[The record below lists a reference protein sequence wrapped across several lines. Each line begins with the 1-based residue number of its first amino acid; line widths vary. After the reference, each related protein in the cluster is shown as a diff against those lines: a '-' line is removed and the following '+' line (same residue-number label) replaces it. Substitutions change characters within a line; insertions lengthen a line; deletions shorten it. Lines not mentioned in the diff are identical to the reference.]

1 MVADAEANKEAD
13 AKFEEL
19 IQARN
24 QADGMIHATR
34 KQLEEVGDALSAE
47 DKAPIEE
54 AVSALETAVKGE
66 DKADIEAKT
75 QELIQASSKLMEAA
89 QAQQAGAAGEAGAE
103 GAEQQASGQADDDV
117 VDAEFEE
124 VKDEDKK

>member
-1 MVADAEANKEAD
+1 MREANKESD
-13 AKFEEL
+13 KKFEEL

-54 AVSALETAVKGE
+54 ALSALETAVKGE
-66 DKADIEAKT
+66 DKEEIEAKT

-89 QAQQAGAAGEAGAE
+89 QAQQGAAGGEGDAQAKDAGK
-103 GAEQQASGQADDDV
+103 ADDDV

-124 VKDEDKK
+124 VKDDDKK

>member
-54 AVSALETAVKGE
+54 ALTALETASKGE
-66 DKADIEAKT
+66 DKAEIEAKT

-89 QAQQAGAAGEAGAE
+89 QAQQGAAAGGAE
-103 GAEQQASGQADDDV
+103 GAEQQASGQASDDV

-124 VKDEDKK
+124 VKDDDKK

>member
-1 MVADAEANKEAD
+1 MVADAEANKESD
-13 AKFEEL
+13 KKFEEL

-24 QADGMIHATR
+24 QADGMVHATR

-54 AVSALETAVKGE
+54 ALSALETAVKGD

-89 QAQQAGAAGEAGAE
+89 QAQQAAAGGAE
-103 GAEQQASGQADDDV
+103 GAEQQASSGKADDDV

-124 VKDEDKK
+124 VKDDDKK

>member
-1 MVADAEANKEAD
+1 
-13 AKFEEL
+13 
-19 IQARN
+19 
-24 QADGMIHATR
+24 MIHATR

-54 AVSALETAVKGE
+54 ALTALETASKGE
-66 DKADIEAKT
+66 DKAEIEAKT

-89 QAQQAGAAGEAGAE
+89 QAQQGAAAGGAE
-103 GAEQQASGQADDDV
+103 GAEQQASGQANDDV

-124 VKDEDKK
+124 VKDDDKK